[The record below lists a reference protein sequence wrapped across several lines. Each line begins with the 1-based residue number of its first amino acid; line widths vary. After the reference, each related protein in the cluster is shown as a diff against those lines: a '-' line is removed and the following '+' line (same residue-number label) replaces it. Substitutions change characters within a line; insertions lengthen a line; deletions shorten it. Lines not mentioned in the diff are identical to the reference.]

1 MATCESLGIKKVIN
15 ALGNYSGLGSSTLSP
30 EVLYAMNEASKAYVD
45 MNELHLRCGE
55 LIAQITGAEAGLVT
69 TGASG
74 GLLLAA
80 AACNW

>member
-1 MATCESLGIKKVIN
+1 MATFGSLGIKKVIN
-15 ALGNYSGLGSSTLSP
+15 ASGNNSQLGSSILNP

-45 MNELHLRCGE
+45 MDELYIRCGE
-55 LIAQITGAEAGLVT
+55 FIAQITGAEAGLVT

-80 AACNW
+80 AG